1 MEGTSVEAAARV
13 SPMSQAE
20 RSMLIALIEEEPIV
34 TNKETNGKVV
44 ALKIKAWDRVENK
57 FNAMNL
63 GPNRTKKQLQKVW
76 DRLKTKREEK
86 KTGGGAP
93 PPEVPKDVEK
103 VLSFIAPEVNDL
115 GCDFDD
121 DALPALTNS
130 YSFGTITQEAVILEV
145 NPDDPE
151 PVNMPT
157 ATVVTSAETP
167 GHSRDTT
174 GASGYI
180 PLSVHGKSSTTKKR
194 RRIRRSLYD
203 EDIYAGPEEVINT
216 TQKEINMRQN
226 LITHRQTLLDIQKR
240 QAEVRLEE
248 AEYQRQL
255 ALEKLEEAEY

>member
-1 MEGTSVEAAARV
+1 MDWQHQLLVDSDD
-13 SPMSQAE
+13 QE
-20 RSMLIALIEEEPIV
+20 RLD
-34 TNKETNGKVV
+34 VV
-44 ALKIKAWDRVENK
+44 I
-57 FNAMNL
+57 
-63 GPNRTKKQLQKVW
+63 
-76 DRLKTKREEK
+76 
-86 KTGGGAP
+86 
-93 PPEVPKDVEK
+93 
-103 VLSFIAPEVNDL
+103 
-115 GCDFDD
+115 
-121 DALPALTNS
+121 DALAGARRRPRRIVRANS

-167 GHSRDTT
+167 GPSRDTT
-174 GASGYI
+174 GASGCI
-180 PLSVHGKSSTTKKR
+180 PLSVHGKSSTTRKR

-255 ALEKLEEAEY
+255 ALEKLEEAEENREMNDKI

>member
-1 MEGTSVEAAARV
+1 
-13 SPMSQAE
+13 MS
-20 RSMLIALIEEEPIV
+20 RS
-34 TNKETNGKVV
+34 
-44 ALKIKAWDRVENK
+44 
-57 FNAMNL
+57 
-63 GPNRTKKQLQKVW
+63 KQQHGQY
-76 DRLKTKREEK
+76 RREEK

-93 PPEVPKDVEK
+93 PPVVPKDVEK
-103 VLSFIAPEVNDL
+103 VLSLIAPEVNDL

-145 NPDDPE
+145 NPDDPPE

-167 GHSRDTT
+167 GPSRDTT
-174 GASGYI
+174 GASGCI
-180 PLSVHGKSSTTKKR
+180 PLSVHGKSSTTRKR
-194 RRIRRSLYD
+194 RRIRRSLYV

-255 ALEKLEEAEY
+255 ALEKLEESEENREMNDKILKNKLIESQINRQIAEAKAAEMSLPIWL